1 MIRRPPRSTRT
12 DTLFPYTTLFRSPH
26 AAAPVDRLDAQPHRK
41 RIADLEAGGVCVG
54 QFHQNPRAI
63 VELDEAE
70 PEGRVGRV
78 VEPIGGDRF
87 ERGREIGE
95 EDILESFAAGSAGT
109 DRARRFRRLEE
120 DTSELPYHMR

>member
-54 QFHQNPRAI
+54 QLHQNPRAI

-70 PEGRVGRV
+70 PQGRVGRV
-78 VEPIGGDRF
+78 VAPIGGERFDRGIEMVDDVGASSCT
-87 ERGREIGE
+87 ERMVPYVEMCGGAV
-95 EDILESFAAGSAGT
+95 ILEKIVHYLT
-109 DRARRFRRLEE
+109 Q
-120 DTSELPYHMR
+120 T